1 MEKEAIIKDKSMDF
15 AIRVVNLCKYLKKE
29 KQEYEISKQLVRSGT
44 AIGALQREA
53 MHAESQAD
61 FIHKFAIAQKEC
73 NETLFWLELLY
84 KTDYLTSDEYFSI
97 IADAKLLMGLIT
109 RSIKTA
115 KSHIPS

>member
-1 MEKEAIIKDKSMDF
+1 MEKEDIIKDKSMDF

-29 KQEYEISKQLVRSGT
+29 KQEYERSKQLVRSGT

-97 IADAKLLMGLIT
+97 IADAKLLMGIIP

>member
-1 MEKEAIIKDKSMDF
+1 MEKEDIIKDKSMDF

-29 KQEYEISKQLVRSGT
+29 KQEYEISK
-44 AIGALQREA
+44 GALQREA

-73 NETLFWLELLY
+73 N
-84 KTDYLTSDEYFSI
+84 
-97 IADAKLLMGLIT
+97 IT

>member
-1 MEKEAIIKDKSMDF
+1 MEKEDIIKDKSMDV

-29 KQEYEISKQLVRSGT
+29 KQEYEISKQLVRLGT

-73 NETLFWLELLY
+73 N
-84 KTDYLTSDEYFSI
+84 
-97 IADAKLLMGLIT
+97 IT

-115 KSHIPS
+115 ESHIPS

>member
-1 MEKEAIIKDKSMDF
+1 MIGLLARYM
-15 AIRVVNLCKYLKKE
+15 
-29 KQEYEISKQLVRSGT
+29 T

-73 NETLFWLELLY
+73 N
-84 KTDYLTSDEYFSI
+84 
-97 IADAKLLMGLIT
+97 IT